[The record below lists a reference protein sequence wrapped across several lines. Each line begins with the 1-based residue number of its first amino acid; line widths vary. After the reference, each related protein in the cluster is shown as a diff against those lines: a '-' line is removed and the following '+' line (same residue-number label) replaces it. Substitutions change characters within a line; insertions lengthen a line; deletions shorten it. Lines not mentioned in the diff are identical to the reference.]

1 MKKDKKQIIK
11 ITVFITSIFII
22 FMSVSFAFINLTL
35 QGTKRQVITAGVL
48 SLELDEDENNLTI
61 QNALPMY
68 DEVGMIQDAFTFRLI
83 NNGDYAANYKLMLVE
98 IGTGTLDKSDVKYG
112 LVKDG
117 VKTIGLLDDL
127 EEGVIDSGTIGASP
141 ETIEYELRLWI
152 KDTVTDN
159 EAISGKSLSY
169 KVDVEVG
176 QVVEQIRFADRLE
189 ALAQE
194 STANFPDFNN
204 ISSETNGRG
213 IYKYKEDGVDIYY
226 WRGNVAE
233 TDSSDNNVIFAGYC
247 WQMVRTTKTGGIKM
261 IYNGEVVD
269 PILDENNEVIGGKC
283 TNTGTATQLSGTTAF
298 NSTYDDNAYV
308 GYMYGLTGLTAE
320 LSTPQCIK
328 LNSAGTAAE
337 VGTETTEQ
345 ACIEAGGKWAKT
357 AYEATHANVVSSKI
371 KNKIDTWFSTS
382 NLNTSENLEKIE
394 DAVYCSDR
402 SISGSGLGYGTSV
415 TYYMAYNRL
424 YSSTTKTPS
433 LECAN
438 LNDRFTTD
446 TTNGNGNLT
455 YPVGLLTADEI
466 ALAGGVYNSSNND
479 YYLKTGQPYWALSPY
494 YFFGD
499 SRAYAF
505 GVSSDGHLYNYRV
518 PTTRGARPVISLV
531 TGTNFRDNG
540 ATGTKENPYVV
551 E

>member
-1 MKKDKKQIIK
+1 MEKNKKQVAK

-35 QGTKRQVITAGVL
+35 QGTKRQVITAGTL
-48 SLELDEDENNLTI
+48 FLELDEDENNLTI

-68 DEVGMIQDAFTFRLI
+68 DDVGMIQDAFTFRLI
-83 NNGDYAANYKLMLVE
+83 NKGTTGANYKLMLVE
-98 IGTGTLDKSDVKYG
+98 IGTGTLSKSDVKYG

-127 EEGVIDSGTIGASP
+127 KEGVIDSGTIGASP

-152 KDTVTDN
+152 KDSVTDN
-159 EAISGKSLSY
+159 QAISGKSLSY
-169 KVDVEVG
+169 RVDVEVG
-176 QVVEQIRFADRLE
+176 QIVEEIKFADKLE
-189 ALAQE
+189 ELVQE
-194 STANFPDFNN
+194 STATFPDFNQ
-204 ISSETNGRG
+204 ISSATNGRG

-226 WRGNVAE
+226 WRGNVAA
-233 TDSSDNNVIFAGYC
+233 TTNSDNNVIFAGYC

-298 NSTYDDNAYV
+298 NSSYDDNAYV

-345 ACIEAGGKWAKT
+345 ACTEAGGKWATT
-357 AYEATHANVVSSKI
+357 AYEATHANVVNSAI
-371 KNKIDTWFSTS
+371 KKKIDTWFSSS
-382 NLNTSENLEKIE
+382 NLNTPENLEKIE
-394 DAVYCSDR
+394 DTVYCNDR
-402 SISGSGLGYGTSV
+402 SISGSGLGYGKHATN
-415 TYYMAYNRL
+415 YMAYNRL
-424 YSSTTKTPS
+424 SSSTTKIPS
-433 LECAN
+433 LECTN
-438 LNDRFTTD
+438 QNDRFTVND
-446 TTNGNGNLT
+446 TTNGNGALT

-466 ALAGGVYNSSNND
+466 ALAGGVYDKTNSD
-479 YYLKTGQPYWALSPY
+479 YYLYNSGQNYWALSPY
-494 YFFGD
+494 SFDG
-499 SRAYAF
+499 SGAYAF
-505 GVSSDGHLYNYRV
+505 FVTSNGYPTDGYVHYSRW
-518 PTTRGARPVISLV
+518 ARPVISLV
-531 TGTNFRDNG
+531 TGTNFADG
-540 ATGTKENPYVV
+540 GTGTKENPYVV